1 MIQQIAQG
9 ITISLN
15 GEPRQLAAGATIAE
29 LLAELGLTA
38 KHVAVEAN
46 LDLIPRSRH
55 AERHL
60 ADGDRLEIVTL
71 VGGG

>member
-1 MIQQIAQG
+1 MIQQTAQDVA
-9 ITISLN
+9 ISLN
-15 GEPRQLAAGATIAE
+15 GEPRQLAAGTTIAE

-38 KHVAVEAN
+38 KHVAVEVN

-55 AERHL
+55 AERQL
-60 ADGDRLEIVTL
+60 ADGDRLEIVML

>member
-1 MIQQIAQG
+1 VIQHTAQSIA
-9 ITISLN
+9 ISLN
-15 GEPRQLAAGATIAE
+15 GEPRQLAAGTTIAE

-38 KHVAVEAN
+38 NHVAVEVN

>member
-1 MIQQIAQG
+1 MIQQIAPSVS
-9 ITISLN
+9 ISLN
-15 GEPRQLAAGATIAE
+15 GEPRQLAAGTTIAE
-29 LLAELGLTA
+29 LLAEFGLTA
-38 KHVAVEAN
+38 KHVAVEVN
-46 LDLIPRSRH
+46 LDLIPRSLH